1 MKVSKRDILLLI
13 GFIGILAAVCSYFFV
28 YDPLMEKSK
37 TLAAENVNLQ
47 AQVQQLT
54 IWNENQPIYQSETK
68 RMEEEISNIYQ
79 VFPVDVKEEDC
90 IMAAITQEIN
100 SPMLVASMSIEPKV
114 DIDFSQKAAENAQ
127 QNPPMDAS
135 TSNTTTTDGTT
146 DPNAAAAPA
155 IGILQNRQT
164 TINYGVSYEGL
175 KRSVQNIVEQTNRMA
190 IESITVSYDDT
201 TGLLIGST
209 TLNMYCIPGQDK
221 PYVQPNFSAVLL
233 GTDNIFGTIRVET
246 ENGVREVGVGEN

>member
-90 IMAAITQEIN
+90 IICSHTYFALCLALAAK
-100 SPMLVASMSIEPKV
+100 L
-114 DIDFSQKAAENAQ
+114 
-127 QNPPMDAS
+127 
-135 TSNTTTTDGTT
+135 
-146 DPNAAAAPA
+146 
-155 IGILQNRQT
+155 
-164 TINYGVSYEGL
+164 
-175 KRSVQNIVEQTNRMA
+175 
-190 IESITVSYDDT
+190 
-201 TGLLIGST
+201 GLLMPQGIGFPIMS
-209 TLNMYCIPGQDK
+209 L
-221 PYVQPNFSAVLL
+221 SLL
-233 GTDNIFGTIRVET
+233 FISL
-246 ENGVREVGVGEN
+246 EV

>member
-1 MKVSKRDILLLI
+1 MH
-13 GFIGILAAVCSYFFV
+13 
-28 YDPLMEKSK
+28 
-37 TLAAENVNLQ
+37 
-47 AQVQQLT
+47 
-54 IWNENQPIYQSETK
+54 
-68 RMEEEISNIYQ
+68 
-79 VFPVDVKEEDC
+79 
-90 IMAAITQEIN
+90 
-100 SPMLVASMSIEPKV
+100 
-114 DIDFSQKAAENAQ
+114 
-127 QNPPMDAS
+127 NPPMDAA

-146 DPNAAAAPA
+146 DPNAVAAPA
-155 IGILQNRQT
+155 IGILQNRQI